1 MYVRNTSGL
10 EDEETDQMTIKEV
23 VRLNEWLKAMGT
35 SDHDILD
42 CQHYIATGV
51 GLPMKLRDAT

>member
-1 MYVRNTSGL
+1 MYVSNTSGL
-10 EDEETDQMTIKEV
+10 EDEETDQMTIKEI

-51 GLPMKLRDAT
+51 GLPT